1 MFMYDA
7 HPHFGT
13 FLLGKGYSGRASLQH
28 LWEREK
34 KFERRRKRKCWVMNY
49 RADHF
54 RLGPGRERETTRER
68 DSPPILLCPVWY
80 VGNHWG
86 ERFMAN

>member
-13 FLLGKGYSGRASLQH
+13 FLLGKGYSGRALLQH

-54 RLGPGRERETTRER
+54 RLGPARERETTRGR